1 MAGSMSRLP
10 RRFMIACAARTGSTM
25 LVRTLRTHPALLV
38 HGEVWGARMVG
49 VDGALAGLAPADRDA
64 LEVQRFRDP
73 AAAMARFAEAHG
85 AEAVGFKLKYDELVR
100 PEWRQVRALV
110 EADIDLRIVFLD
122 RRDLLRRYLSHQ
134 IVLRHTGVTNVPA
147 GGTPP
152 AIQPFAIDI
161 PDLLRDVAETRRRT
175 REFAAAFARH
185 PSIRIAYE
193 DLAAAPQAVCDR
205 VAAFLDVAPAPVQ
218 VATERIVREPLETL
232 VLNHGEVAAALAE
245 VGEGVP
251 AAGDLHA

>member
-1 MAGSMSRLP
+1 MAGSMIAS

-25 LVRTLRTHPALLV
+25 LVRTLHASRVAGAWRSLGAT
-38 HGEVWGARMVG
+38 VWSA
-49 VDGALAGLAPADRDA
+49 DGRLADLAPADRDA
-64 LEVQRFRDP
+64 LEVQRFQDP

-85 AEAVGFKLKYDELVR
+85 AEAVGLLKHDELVR

-110 EADIDLRIVFLD
+110 EADIDLRIVLD
-122 RRDLLRRYLSHQ
+122 RRDPAPSVSLASNRVAPDR
-134 IVLRHTGVTNVPA
+134 VTNVPA

-185 PSIRIAYE
+185 PSIRIFHE
-193 DLAAAPQAVCDR
+193 DRRRRRSRSAIGWRRSWMSRLRQCRCMPSGSCANRRRRWC
-205 VAAFLDVAPAPVQ
+205 
-218 VATERIVREPLETL
+218 
-232 VLNHGEVAAALAE
+232 
-245 VGEGVP
+245 
-251 AAGDLHA
+251 

>member
-1 MAGSMSRLP
+1 
-10 RRFMIACAARTGSTM
+10 MIACAARTGSTM

-49 VDGALAGLAPADRDA
+49 ADGPLAGLAPADRDA

-161 PDLLRDVAETRRRT
+161 PDLMSRRRG
-175 REFAAAFARH
+175 
-185 PSIRIAYE
+185 
-193 DLAAAPQAVCDR
+193 
-205 VAAFLDVAPAPVQ
+205 VAPVSSRRHSRGIPRSGSPTKTWRRRRRRSAIGWRRSWMSRLRRCRWRPNGSC
-218 VATERIVREPLETL
+218 ANRRRCWC
-232 VLNHGEVAAALAE
+232 
-245 VGEGVP
+245 
-251 AAGDLHA
+251 